1 MTQQMAVLEPSPARF
16 ANPVARYFAATRPA
30 FLAATLVACLLG
42 FAVVT
47 RDGVAVDTAA
57 AGAAL
62 LLALLIH
69 AAVNVLNDYYDA
81 LNGTDTIN
89 RERLYPFT
97 GGSRFI
103 QNGVMTPAQTAAFGY
118 ALLAVAMV
126 GGVWLAWHVGW
137 GLLWIGAA
145 GVVMGW
151 AYSAEPFKLNSR
163 GLGEACVLLG
173 FLGVVVGADY
183 VQRHT
188 YDLQPWLIGLPY
200 ALLATNLLYIN
211 QFPDRKAD
219 AASGKRH
226 WVVRLPLEKAV
237 WIYPLLALV
246 AFVSL
251 LLAVAHGSLPVP
263 ALFSAFPLLFSAM
276 AAITLVQVAG
286 EPSGLLS
293 AIRATLVAML
303 GHGIMLT
310 LILFLEPQ

>member
-1 MTQQMAVLEPSPARF
+1 MTDQALPLEPTPARF
-16 ANPVARYFAATRPA
+16 SNPVARYLAATRPA
-30 FLAATLVACLLG
+30 FLTATLVACPLG
-42 FAVVT
+42 VAVAM
-47 RDGVAVDTAA
+47 RDGVPVDTVF
-57 AGAAL
+57 AGATL
-62 LLALLIH
+62 VLALLMH

-81 LNGTDTIN
+81 LNGTDAIN
-89 RERLYPFT
+89 QERLYPYT

-103 QNGVMTPAQTAAFGY
+103 QNGVLTAVQTAAFGY

-126 GGVWLAWHVGW
+126 GGVWLAWHAGW

-188 YDLQPWLIGLPY
+188 YDLRPWLIGLPY
-200 ALLATNLLYIN
+200 ALLATSLLYIN

-226 WVVRLPLEKAV
+226 WVVRLPLDKAV

-251 LLAVAHGSLPVP
+251 LLTVAHGSLPVP
-263 ALFSAFPLLFSAM
+263 ALFSALPLLFSAR
-276 AAITLVQVAG
+276 AAIALVQAAG
-286 EPSGLLS
+286 EPAGLLS
-293 AIRATLVAML
+293 AIRATLAAML
-303 GHGIMLT
+303 GHGILLT
-310 LILFLEPQ
+310 LILFLELQ